1 MLEIGNGKEKEDA
14 KRFAEAFVL
23 LRDEVEKCSR
33 QMDDWEEICA
43 WVAAMPRSV
52 AQQAWVVIQMML
64 SAELDHMDLG
74 DMEAARE
81 VIDRVRGNHA

>member
-1 MLEIGNGKEKEDA
+1 MIRIDGLSPLQQELAD
-14 KRFAEAFVL
+14 RL
-23 LRDEVEKCSR
+23 W

>member
-1 MLEIGNGKEKEDA
+1 MIMIDGLSPLHQELADRLWQI
-14 KRFAEAFVL
+14 
-23 LRDEVEKCSR
+23 
-33 QMDDWEEICA
+33 DDWQEIRA